1 MSLRLLPSSEEVKAK
16 ILPYGLA
23 ILCIGA
29 LLYKGGAGHVSV
41 LESTKYIKQVEV
53 KEVVKYVEVNRTDNR
68 RVEVTKPDGTRIV
81 STSNSTTD
89 RREQVQARVETKTEV
104 KEEETRKVNE
114 LPKYNLG
121 VTYDVAGHVGISA
134 GIRLGDLPL
143 FLQVYTVPTELYGAI
158 GLQLEL

>member
-1 MSLRLLPSSEEVKAK
+1 M

-23 ILCIGA
+23 VACTGL

-41 LESTKYIKQVEV
+41 MESTKYIKQIEV

-104 KEEETRKVNE
+104 KEKETTKVNAK
-114 LPKYNLG
+114 PNYNLG
-121 VTYDVAGHVGISA
+121 ITYDTAGSIGVSG
-134 GIRLGDLPL
+134 GIRLGTLPL
-143 FLQVYTVPTELYGAI
+143 FLQLYAVPSRMSGAI